1 MVQPVTR
8 RLFLARFTRGAVGVA
23 VMGVFAACGSD
34 SDAASTTAAPATT
47 AGTTGTTR
55 ASVTSSTGQGEAGSP
70 PETFADSP
78 GFDIGRVDLGFVSA
92 YVLARKAEAVV
103 IDTGVS
109 GSEGQIEAGL
119 AALGVGWGD
128 VGHVILTHLHGDHV
142 GSLGAVM
149 DSATGAVGYAGE
161 ADLPA
166 IASPRTLTPV
176 GDGDKVLQL
185 EIIETPGHT
194 PGSISILDPFG
205 GSLIAGDAMNGAGGG
220 AVAGPNPQFTSDM
233 ATAED
238 SVRKLAGLNFDSV
251 YFGHGAPL
259 VGGAKE
265 AVMALVSD
273 L

>member
-8 RLFLARFTRGAVGVA
+8 RLFLARFTKGAAGVA
-23 VMGVFAACGSD
+23 VMGVVAACGSD
-34 SDAASTTAAPATT
+34 SASTTAAPATT
-47 AGTTGTTR
+47 VPAGTTSTTR
-55 ASVTSSTGQGEAGSP
+55 ASVTSSTGQGETDSP
-70 PETFADSP
+70 PETSADGP

-92 YVLARKAEAVV
+92 YVLAREAEAVV

-119 AALGVGWGD
+119 AALEVGWGD
-128 VGHVILTHLHGDHV
+128 VGHVILTHLHSDHV

-149 DSATGAVGYAGE
+149 DAAPGAVGYAGE
-161 ADLPA
+161 ADIPA

-176 GDGDKVLQL
+176 GDGDKVLEL

-251 YFGHGAPL
+251 YFGHGAPV
-259 VGGAKE
+259 VGRAKE